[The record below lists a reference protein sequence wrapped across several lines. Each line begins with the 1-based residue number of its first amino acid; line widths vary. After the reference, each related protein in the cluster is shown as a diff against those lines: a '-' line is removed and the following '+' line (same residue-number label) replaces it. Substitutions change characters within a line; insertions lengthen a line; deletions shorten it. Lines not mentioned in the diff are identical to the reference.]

1 VGDCGML
8 GQPML
13 PVLLSVS
20 SVLLVL
26 QAAMERVTVL
36 EVQIDWITISSS
48 TEKQSLLIDKQSKKN
63 AWIKSR
69 VWLVQP
75 YARLACDSIIY
86 RDLDFLTHFFLGHHH
101 QHINS
106 NNSTTTAP
114 IDPISYIIKV
124 HNGINS

>member
-1 VGDCGML
+1 ML

-69 VWLVQP
+69 VWLVK
-75 YARLACDSIIY
+75 
-86 RDLDFLTHFFLGHHH
+86 LT
-101 QHINS
+101 
-106 NNSTTTAP
+106 A
-114 IDPISYIIKV
+114 
-124 HNGINS
+124 

>member
-1 VGDCGML
+1 ML

-63 AWIKSR
+63 TWI
-69 VWLVQP
+69 
-75 YARLACDSIIY
+75 
-86 RDLDFLTHFFLGHHH
+86 
-101 QHINS
+101 
-106 NNSTTTAP
+106 
-114 IDPISYIIKV
+114 IS
-124 HNGINS
+124 

>member
-1 VGDCGML
+1 VRASQEVGDCGML

-63 AWIKSR
+63 TWI
-69 VWLVQP
+69 
-75 YARLACDSIIY
+75 
-86 RDLDFLTHFFLGHHH
+86 
-101 QHINS
+101 
-106 NNSTTTAP
+106 
-114 IDPISYIIKV
+114 IS
-124 HNGINS
+124 